1 MHIVYN
7 IIIQLYYLLI
17 VIFSLFNDKAK
28 NWLTGRKK
36 IFEILEQKIEQN
48 GNIIWFHCASLGE
61 FEQGRPLIENLKN
74 KMPESKIL
82 LTFFSPSGYEVR
94 KNYNI
99 ANWVFYLPLDTKQ
112 NAIKFLKIVNPQMA
126 IFVKYEFWYNY
137 LNQLNKNK
145 VPVFLISAIFR
156 KNQIFFNWYGSW
168 YKNILKF
175 FSHIFV
181 QDEDSLKLLN
191 SISINDVTI
200 TGDTRFDRVYAIANE
215 TKEIDIVN
223 EFSKDSFV
231 IVAGSVWQPDINL
244 LVNYINSSTDNLKF
258 ILVPHEIN
266 ESNLKN
272 IETSVKQNVIRFSKA
287 NNAELGK
294 CKVLII
300 DNVGM
305 LSALYKY
312 GKIAYIG
319 GGFGKGIHNILEAAV
334 YGMPVIFGPNYKKFN
349 EAVKLIENNGAISVS
364 DQTELNNALNLLVKN
379 EEKLKQMSFES
390 KNFVIKNT
398 GSTDKISSLLASHPL
413 KSKIFFAIQL
423 ITLIIC
429 VN

>member
-1 MHIVYN
+1 
-7 IIIQLYYLLI
+7 
-17 VIFSLFNDKAK
+17 
-28 NWLTGRKK
+28 
-36 IFEILEQKIEQN
+36 
-48 GNIIWFHCASLGE
+48 
-61 FEQGRPLIENLKN
+61 
-74 KMPESKIL
+74 MPESKIL

>member
-1 MHIVYN
+1 
-7 IIIQLYYLLI
+7 LLI